1 MMIYKKIVI
10 MIMDSLLMAS
20 IKLIISLILHAL
32 IRNLVISKFLGI
44 GLLLIV
50 KRDSTFM
57 RLIVDL
63 VILQIFRGGIF
74 GEEMTL

>member
-1 MMIYKKIVI
+1 MIYKKIVI

-44 GLLLIV
+44 GLLPIV
-50 KRDSTFM
+50 KRDFTFM

>member
-1 MMIYKKIVI
+1 MIYKKIVI

-50 KRDSTFM
+50 KSDSTFM